1 MSRPYS
7 KKFIDELDSKSSTH
21 RVGVILAKECVNAR
35 LPAKYVAKA
44 MKVSRATV
52 HNWFRGA
59 ILRGKN
65 EDLALAF
72 ISLVQKDIRAGLLP
86 AKSVRGAKT
95 YIEDMIGERITD

>member
-7 KKFIDELDSKSSTH
+7 KEFIDGLDSKSPH
-21 RVGVILAKECVNAR
+21 RVGVMLAKECVNAH

-44 MKVSRATV
+44 LKVSRATV

-59 ILRGKN
+59 VLRGKN

-72 ISLVQKDIRAGLLP
+72 ISLVQKDMQAGLLP
-86 AKSVRGAKT
+86 AKSVKAAKS
-95 YIEDMIGERITD
+95 YVEDMIGERITG